1 MKAIKRERRGK
12 FRKTWIFPVLI
23 ATLVFVGV
31 NIGYASGQC
40 VDNDSDGFGA
50 VSTNI
55 SSCAYTHAY
64 DCNDNDSSIFPP
76 GNDIYLNDNV
86 TLCPGTYY
94 VNDTGGGGLLIFN
107 SSDISLNCNNTE
119 IIGNGSGYAIISD
132 GFDNI
137 EVFNCNL
144 SDYYEVLRITNG
156 INVSIRDNIIN
167 SSSPYGPSGI
177 PSGCHFGHTSNSY
190 IHNNTIF
197 GNHSGVLIDQDSC
210 NVTIYENE
218 FYGFTAV
225 GGDAINIYHDAGK
238 NNIVRFNEF
247 HDMGP
252 VDSEAV
258 EVQASDSIVSDNTF
272 YSLAHAITL
281 RSYGFVVQNVT
292 VHSNNVSVSSI
303 GVALVIKGENV
314 SSSLIYNNYFNGS
327 VGDGGTNNRWNT
339 SYSCVGT
346 NIIGGNCSGGN
357 FYADYSGCDCD
368 GDGISDYPDH
378 YNISDGG
385 GGVGAVDYL
394 PLTNTQASVHNLDS
408 GENFWTIQ
416 AAINDEDTSDGHTIV
431 VDPGTYRENVV
442 ITKSITLKA
451 GSSPVID
458 GMGGIG
464 ITVEANDIVVQDM
477 AVINSST
484 GIFLH
489 NASFIIQ
496 NVTLNNNTIYDCIY
510 PPGNGIEFLD
520 VNNSVINGS
529 YIYNNSWEGIHL
541 EFSSNNNITSNEIYN
556 NSKGIYMFSSNNNT
570 IDTNN
575 VSYNRNC
582 GIELGQFIANNY
594 NNISNNNVHHNGQ
607 YGIYFHFFEIYNT
620 IYKNTISNH
629 SYGIYMEHVDNNN
642 LTSNTIFSNNYGVY
656 LNASSNHD
664 IIGNN
669 VYNNTEDGIYLEFN
683 SNYNTIADNNVSEN
697 NNGIALS
704 TVAPNNYNDIINN
717 TVNSNKKYGIYLKN
731 GERHNNITDNTVS
744 ENEVGICLED
754 AHHNLIKD
762 NNITDNEHGIL
773 INQSS
778 SNTLERNM
786 IMNNTEWDTGVHI
799 TEGSDYNEI
808 HENCFYNNEP
818 QAYDDG
824 HDNDW
829 DYNFWSDYPQWGE
842 YNIPG
847 AAGSKDNHT
856 LRECGGSSQPPQP
869 AAVPALTPLGI
880 IALVGL
886 LSVVLAM
893 SISIRRKK

>member
-1 MKAIKRERRGK
+1 VATPPADPADKRNISKYVNVTDVTADSWLFLNVSYEEGDLGGVDENSLSMWK
-12 FRKTWIFPVLI
+12 HNGTDWTEVPG
-23 ATLVFVGV
+23 TNGV
-31 NIGYASGQC
+31 NTAENYVYA
-40 VDNDSDGFGA
+40 NITEFG
-50 VSTNI
+50 
-55 SSCAYTHAY
+55 
-64 DCNDNDSSIFPP
+64 SIFAPL
-76 GNDIYLNDNV
+76 GNPSVPVNCTCGDICVNETGWWRDGGDFNTSNTPIQHAIDNATAGDTICV
-86 TLCPGTYY
+86 MDGTY
-94 VNDTGGGGLLIFN
+94 
-107 SSDISLNCNNTE
+107 
-119 IIGNGSGYAIISD
+119 
-132 GFDNI
+132 
-137 EVFNCNL
+137 
-144 SDYYEVLRITNG
+144 
-156 INVSIRDNIIN
+156 
-167 SSSPYGPSGI
+167 
-177 PSGCHFGHTSNSY
+177 
-190 IHNNTIF
+190 
-197 GNHSGVLIDQDSC
+197 
-210 NVTIYENE
+210 
-218 FYGFTAV
+218 
-225 GGDAINIYHDAGK
+225 
-238 NNIVRFNEF
+238 
-247 HDMGP
+247 M
-252 VDSEAV
+252 
-258 EVQASDSIVSDNTF
+258 
-272 YSLAHAITL
+272 
-281 RSYGFVVQNVT
+281 
-292 VHSNNVSVSSI
+292 
-303 GVALVIKGENV
+303 
-314 SSSLIYNNYFNGS
+314 
-327 VGDGGTNNRWNT
+327 
-339 SYSCVGT
+339 
-346 NIIGGNCSGGN
+346 
-357 FYADYSGCDCD
+357 
-368 GDGISDYPDH
+368 
-378 YNISDGG
+378 
-385 GGVGAVDYL
+385 
-394 PLTNTQASVHNLDS
+394 
-408 GENFWTIQ
+408 
-416 AAINDEDTSDGHTIV
+416 
-431 VDPGTYRENVV
+431 ENVV
-442 ITKSITLKA
+442 INKSITLKA

-458 GMGGIG
+458 GMGDIG
-464 ITVEANDIVVQDM
+464 ITVEANDTVVQDM

-484 GIFLH
+484 GIFVY

-510 PPGNGIEFLD
+510 SPGNGIEFWD

-529 YIYNNSWEGIHL
+529 YIYNNSWDGIHL

-556 NSKGIYMFSSNNNT
+556 NSKGIYMFYSNNNT
-570 IDTNN
+570 MDTNN
-575 VSYNRNC
+575 VSYNINC
-582 GIELGQFIANNY
+582 GIELGPFTPNSY
-594 NNISNNNVHHNGQ
+594 NNISNNNIHHNGQ
-607 YGIYFHFFEIYNT
+607 YGIYFHYSEIYNT

-629 SYGIYMEHVDNNN
+629 SYGIYMEHVD
-642 LTSNTIFSNNYGVY
+642 
-656 LNASSNHD
+656 
-664 IIGNN
+664 NN